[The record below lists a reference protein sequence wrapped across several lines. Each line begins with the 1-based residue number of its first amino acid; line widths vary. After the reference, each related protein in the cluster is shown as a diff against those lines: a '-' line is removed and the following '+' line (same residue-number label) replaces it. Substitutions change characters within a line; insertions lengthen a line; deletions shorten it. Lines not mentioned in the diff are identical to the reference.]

1 MPNSHPTTV
10 KPVIAIDFGGTQIRA
25 AVVDPGGDVRGLRFG
40 ETGAGDDPAAVLK
53 RIGDTA
59 QEALDEADEVASGC
73 AAIGVAA
80 PGPLDYET
88 GAILRAPNIP
98 GFENIGI
105 AAPLSERFK
114 LPTFLGNDANLAV
127 LAEHEY
133 GAGRGV
139 NNMVYVTVSTGV
151 GAGILVN
158 GELLLGSTGNAGEV
172 GHMTVDFHADV
183 HTSGNIG
190 CVEQFGAGLGI
201 ARYAEELLSQHPESP
216 LHAIFKER
224 GELSARDVAAAA
236 RAGDALA
243 GTAWDR
249 AVRALGAGFVSF
261 IHVLNPS
268 LIVVGGGVAN
278 AGDFLLDPLR
288 AYVQKYG
295 MPGFKEDL
303 RIVPWTLGEKI
314 GILGAAAWARRSL
327 RARPGVRSGHIA
339 EHVPRPGPG
348 L

>member
-1 MPNSHPTTV
+1 MPNTDHSAGQ
-10 KPVIAIDFGGTQIRA
+10 PVIAIDFGGTQIRA
-25 AVVDPGGDVRGLRFG
+25 AVVDPGGAVRGLRFA
-40 ETGAGDDPAAVLK
+40 ETGAGDDPAAVLA

-59 QEALDEADEVASGC
+59 QQALDAAGDTASDC

-88 GAILRAPNIP
+88 GSILRAPNIP
-98 GFENIGI
+98 GFDNIGV
-105 AAPLSERFK
+105 AAPLRARFK

-139 NNMVYVTVSTGV
+139 NDMVYVTVSTGV
-151 GAGILVN
+151 GAGILVD

-172 GHMTVDFHADV
+172 GHMTVDFHAPV

-190 CVEQFGAGLGI
+190 CVEQFSAGLGI
-201 ARYAEELLSQHPESP
+201 ARYAEELLDRHPQSP
-216 LHAIFKER
+216 LNTIFAEK
-224 GELSARDVAAAA
+224 GELSARDVATAA
-236 RAGDALA
+236 RDGDALA
-243 GTAWDR
+243 NIAWDR
-249 AVRALGAGFVSF
+249 AIRALGAGFVSF

-288 AYVQKYG
+288 EYVQKYA
-295 MPGFKEDL
+295 MPGFKEEL

-327 RARPGVRSGHIA
+327 RDF
-339 EHVPRPGPG
+339 
-348 L
+348 

>member
-1 MPNSHPTTV
+1 MPNTDPAAGR
-10 KPVIAIDFGGTQIRA
+10 PVIAIDFGGTQIRA
-25 AVVDPGGDVRGLRFG
+25 AVVDPGGEVRGMRFA
-40 ETGAGDDPAAVLK
+40 ETGAGDDPTAVLA

-59 QEALDEADEVASGC
+59 QEALESAGEAASAC

-88 GAILRAPNIP
+88 GSILRAPNIP
-98 GFENIGI
+98 GFDNVAVAG
-105 AAPLSERFK
+105 PLRERFG

-139 NNMVYVTVSTGV
+139 NDMVYVTVSTGV
-151 GAGILVN
+151 GAGILVD

-172 GHMTVDFHADV
+172 GHMTVDFHAPV

-201 ARYAEELLSQHPESP
+201 ARYAEELLGAHPESP
-216 LHAIFKER
+216 LHALFEER

-243 GTAWDR
+243 GIAWDR
-249 AVRALGAGFVSF
+249 AIRALGAGFVSF
-261 IHVLNPS
+261 IHVLNPG

-288 AYVQKYG
+288 EYVQKYA

-314 GILGAAAWARRSL
+314 GILGAAVWARRQLARASL
-327 RARPGVRSGHIA
+327 
-339 EHVPRPGPG
+339 
-348 L
+348 

>member
-1 MPNSHPTTV
+1 MPNTDPAV
-10 KPVIAIDFGGTQIRA
+10 DKPVIAIDFGGTQIRA
-25 AVVDPGGDVRGLRFG
+25 AVVNQRGEVQGMHFG
-40 ETGAGDDPAAVLK
+40 ETGAGDEPPAVLA

-59 QEALDEADEVASGC
+59 QEALDTAQVAASDC
-73 AAIGVAA
+73 LAIGVAA
-80 PGPLDYET
+80 PGPLDYEE

-98 GFENIGI
+98 GFENVGV
-105 AAPLSERFK
+105 ARPLRERFG

-133 GAGRGV
+133 GVGRGV
-139 NNMVYVTVSTGV
+139 NDMVYVTVSTGV
-151 GAGILVN
+151 GAGILVG

-172 GHMTVDFHADV
+172 GHMTVDFRAPV

-190 CVEQFGAGLGI
+190 CVEQFSAGLGI
-201 ARYAEELLSQHPESP
+201 ARYAEELLSEGGRST
-216 LHAIFKER
+216 LSAILDEH
-224 GELSARDVAAAA
+224 GELTARDVATAA
-236 RAGDALA
+236 RDGDLLA
-243 GTAWDR
+243 NVSWDR

-261 IHVLNPS
+261 IHVLNPG

-288 AYVQKYG
+288 EYIQRYA

-303 RIVPWTLGEKI
+303 RIVPWSLGEKI

-327 RARPGVRSGHIA
+327 RGPSGTPG
-339 EHVPRPGPG
+339 
-348 L
+348 

>member
-1 MPNSHPTTV
+1 MPNTDPDAGQ
-10 KPVIAIDFGGTQIRA
+10 PVIAIDFGGTQIRA
-25 AVVDPGGDVRGLRFG
+25 AVVDPGGAVRGLQFA
-40 ETGAGDDPAAVLK
+40 ETGAGDDPAAVLT

-59 QEALDEADEVASGC
+59 QQALDAAGDTAGDY

-88 GAILRAPNIP
+88 GAILRAPNLP
-98 GFENIGI
+98 GFENIGVS
-105 AAPLSERFK
+105 APLSERFK

-127 LAEHEY
+127 LAEHDY

-139 NNMVYVTVSTGV
+139 NDMVYVTVSTGV
-151 GAGILVN
+151 GAGILVD

-172 GHMTVDFHADV
+172 GQMTVDFRAPV

-190 CVEQFGAGLGI
+190 CVEQFSAGLGI
-201 ARYAEELLSQHPESP
+201 ARYAEELLAGHPQSP
-216 LHAIFKER
+216 LNAIFAER
-224 GELSARDVAAAA
+224 RELSARDVATAA
-236 RAGDALA
+236 RDGDAMA
-243 GTAWDR
+243 NIAWDR

-261 IHVLNPS
+261 IHVLNPG

-278 AGDFLLDPLR
+278 AGEFLLDPLR
-288 AYVQKYG
+288 EYVQTYA

-327 RARPGVRSGHIA
+327 RDF
-339 EHVPRPGPG
+339 
-348 L
+348 